1 MHTIYLDNAAT
12 SFPKPPCVGAR
23 MREYVDEVGASVGR
37 GSYAA
42 AQQAERVTLRLR
54 QRLGRLFGFADPRHV
69 ILTPGNTW
77 GLNLLLAGAL
87 RPGDHVL
94 VSAMEHNAVM
104 RPLTQLAKRGVT
116 FGRIPCDAQGRLQ
129 TGRLEAMLRPNTRLV
144 LLAHAS
150 NVSGTVQDAQAVGA
164 VCAARGVP
172 FALDAA
178 QTAGHLP
185 LDFAALQL
193 SALSVPGHKGLLGP
207 QGTGALLLRPD
218 FAKTLEPIVSGG
230 TGSASDSEEIPAYF
244 PDRLEPGTPNLPG
257 IFGWEAALGYL
268 EDVTFTDDTY
278 LTILMVYAAV
288 GNRAYEQDEPF
299 FEGQY
304 DVTYRMPLVPNDGTY
319 ELRIAVGNGSNC
331 GMMQTYFGTNKNNL
345 SAVGLPLDMRY
356 VETTDWIQYFLDTED
371 RQENARLERNMRNH
385 NVMKGSNCYGDFSY
399 GVTEGGRNSGFGLH
413 KLRHIVYRGPV
424 RANTRYYLRFK
435 NVLNNP
441 TAHLDIDYIEWVPKS
456 VYDGVEPEDYY

>member
-104 RPLTQLAKRGVT
+104 RPLTQLAKRGVI
-116 FGRIPCDAQGRLQ
+116 FERIPCDAQGRLQ
-129 TGRLEAMLRPNTRLV
+129 TGQLEAMLRPNTRLV

-218 FAKTLEPIVSGG
+218 FAETLEPIVSGG

-268 EDVTFTDDTY
+268 EDVT
-278 LTILMVYAAV
+278 VEAAAAHD
-288 GNRAYEQDEPF
+288 RA
-299 FEGQY
+299 
-304 DVTYRMPLVPNDGTY
+304 
-319 ELRIAVGNGSNC
+319 
-331 GMMQTYFGTNKNNL
+331 L
-345 SAVGLPLDMRY
+345 SARFLAGLRDIPGVTLLGPDTAEGRVAVFSLDFPGQ
-356 VETTDWIQYFLDTED
+356 D
-371 RQENARLERNMRNH
+371 NAAAAARLEEEFGILTR
-385 NVMKGSNCYGDFSY
+385 C
-399 GVTEGGRNSGFGLH
+399 GLH
-413 KLRHIVYRGPV
+413 CAPSAHRTLGTFPRGTVRLSFGWFNTAEDADAALRAV
-424 RANTRYYLRFK
+424 RA
-435 NVLNNP
+435 VS
-441 TAHLDIDYIEWVPKS
+441 A
-456 VYDGVEPEDYY
+456 G

>member
-12 SFPKPPCVGAR
+12 SFPKPSCVGAR

-104 RPLTQLAKRGVT
+104 RPLTRLAKRGVT

-150 NVSGTVQDAQAVGA
+150 NVSGTVQDAQAAGA

-218 FAKTLEPIVSGG
+218 FAETLEPIVSGG

-268 EDVTFTDDTY
+268 EDVTVEAAAAHDRALSARFLAGLRDIPGVTLLGPDTAEGRVAVFS
-278 LTILMVYAAV
+278 LDFPGQDNAAV
-288 GNRAYEQDEPF
+288 A
-299 FEGQY
+299 
-304 DVTYRMPLVPNDGTY
+304 
-319 ELRIAVGNGSNC
+319 
-331 GMMQTYFGTNKNNL
+331 
-345 SAVGLPLDMRY
+345 
-356 VETTDWIQYFLDTED
+356 
-371 RQENARLERNMRNH
+371 ARLEEEFGILIR
-385 NVMKGSNCYGDFSY
+385 C
-399 GVTEGGRNSGFGLH
+399 GLH
-413 KLRHIVYRGPV
+413 CAPNAHRTLGTFPRGTVRLSFGWFNTAEDADAALRAV
-424 RANTRYYLRFK
+424 RA
-435 NVLNNP
+435 VS
-441 TAHLDIDYIEWVPKS
+441 A
-456 VYDGVEPEDYY
+456 G